1 MPAYLFVVA
10 KMKDADKFQEYAAGA
25 GPTVAS
31 HGGKVLARGAV
42 QETLVGDLSGDMAL
56 VIEFADTAAA
66 RKWYDS
72 DEYQAMVPTREQAID
87 AQFLL
92 IEPPPA

>member
-1 MPAYLFVVA
+1 MPAYLMAVA
-10 KMKDADKFQEYAAGA
+10 KMKDADKYQEYAAGA

-42 QETLVGDLSGDMAL
+42 LDTLVGDLSGDMAL
-56 VIEFADTAAA
+56 VIEFPDTAAA
-66 RKWYDS
+66 RKWYES
-72 DEYQAMVPTREQAID
+72 DEYQAMVPTRLQAID

-92 IEPPPA
+92 VEPPPA